1 MANYCIFGIRM
12 TDVVMAFD
20 NFPSTAFL
28 VCSILPIGISKMTHT
43 HSSPSTHSTCNKEQI
58 INKIREAVARA
69 PIQPGAEGQTNN
81 DLDNQR
87 VAETKELGLKHQTK
101 CNAKHLNLLLPPK
114 DPKGIWILLLKT
126 KQNDRGAPSRMLHC
140 APVQMQ
146 TAESVKAAHP
156 AGQTINTKGLRLFLH
171 RQSRQDDAPKKATK
185 KKERIHTNGA
195 QKGEPQEKLKQMKPQ
210 RRPKLQLHSSSS
222 HLPHDDDEDEHGDA
236 HHEFG
241 YHSVHRRAKRV
252 NCLQAMAPRLQTG
265 NLELDWFTCN
275 GAAVKCGGRICVCLH
290 QYLRLLLRLLPLVGN
305 GDLLRIKL
313 QPPIKIFAC
322 PICISISMFIT
333 VWWHLCLNGL
343 VMKRLVG

>member
-1 MANYCIFGIRM
+1 
-12 TDVVMAFD
+12 
-20 NFPSTAFL
+20 
-28 VCSILPIGISKMTHT
+28 MTHT

-171 RQSRQDDAPKKATK
+171 ATECISSYLGHERTNIKTMRRDRLQNVWHQRQSRQDDAPKKATK

-195 QKGEPQEKLKQMKPQ
+195 QKGEPQEKLKQMKSQ

-236 HHEFG
+236 Q
-241 YHSVHRRAKRV
+241 
-252 NCLQAMAPRLQTG
+252 CLKIAQ
-265 NLELDWFTCN
+265 
-275 GAAVKCGGRICVCLH
+275 I
-290 QYLRLLLRLLPLVGN
+290 LLKN
-305 GDLLRIKL
+305 YSIH
-313 QPPIKIFAC
+313 ISKIFK
-322 PICISISMFIT
+322 PNQMIQKI
-333 VWWHLCLNGL
+333 
-343 VMKRLVG
+343 K